1 MAKLPSTSLS
11 SVPFSPIDQ
20 DDIDSYDWFHML
32 KASVAIK
39 SDLPQKGCDFLRQTA
54 KTKLVKSVFFG
65 RKSEL
70 VTGVADVAFGER
82 EDLGRLDGE
91 HENRI

>member
-1 MAKLPSTSLS
+1 MNSQPAII
-11 SVPFSPIDQ
+11 VIHQ
-20 DDIDSYDWFHML
+20 DIDSYDWLHML
-32 KASVAIK
+32 NASLAIK
-39 SDLPQKGCDFLRQTA
+39 SDLPQKGCDFLRPTA
-54 KTKLVKSVFFG
+54 KTTLVKSVFFG

-82 EDLGRLDGE
+82 EDLGRRDLE